1 MTTPVQHLRKQD
13 IAHLLRAAAAVTRCS
28 VFVMVGTGAVIARV
42 PRLPL
47 DLMLTREIDIFPLGP
62 DDPESM
68 STLIDGTIGEG
79 SQFDVTFGYYAHG
92 VGERTACLPDDWRH
106 RAAELELPPAEKTIC
121 LCPDADDIGLAN
133 ACAWR
138 ENDRVWLRSAVVNGI
153 VAVQTMTARAPL
165 ITNPNA
171 PATPEIVRR
180 LGTLQAPPAAQAGDK
195 ATSRPS

>member
-47 DLMLTREIDIFPLGP
+47 DLMLTREIDIYPL
-62 DDPESM
+62 DTNDAESI

-92 VGERTACLPDDWRH
+92 VGERTACLPDDWRD
-106 RAAELELPPAEKTIC
+106 RAVELALPQADKAIC
-121 LCPDADDIGLAN
+121 LCPDTDDIGLAK

-138 ENDRVWLRSAVVNGI
+138 EKDRAWLRSAVLNGLVVI
-153 VAVQTMTARAPL
+153 ETMAARAPL

-180 LGTLQAPPAAQAGDK
+180 LGTFRAPPAAEAGDR
-195 ATSRPS
+195 ATSQPS